1 MATCTRNSFSSCMQR
16 WMKFWTECV
25 LMCGD
30 SNDSDTKRH
39 DAWWGCGPG
48 FAGDRHLILACH
60 YHDHNTSHYNKQPKY
75 SHSCAGCH
83 YRQPSFPNSFLPLW
97 NSRSQLYMKKAFFL
111 ILSSVLKLFR
121 FTCIWCTCTYMFSIN
136 CLRVGLFKAQ
146 ANPAL
151 MRKFKHLASPATFE
165 NNLLQYVCKWCT

>member
-75 SHSCAGCH
+75 SHSCADCH
-83 YRQPSFPNSFLPLW
+83 CRQPSFRTGFYNCEIAG
-97 NSRSQLYMKKAFFL
+97 RSCTWR
-111 ILSSVLKLFR
+111 KLVFAIAQIYTHLMYVHVHTS
-121 FTCIWCTCTYMFSIN
+121 TCFSIN
-136 CLRVGLFKAQ
+136 CLRVGLFKAH
-146 ANPAL
+146 AKHAL